1 MSLRLTPP
9 EPPPEF
15 LYEPPPKS
23 QAKGRRWVVSGLVVL
38 LAGAGLAGGVFVVHG
53 YKDTLFGPG
62 ALVPVIA
69 PQERP
74 LKHRADSPAPRIT
87 TPESPRSENGQAATT
102 ERPPT
107 PSETL
112 RAIVAGTPAAEP
124 EDAAGPKTVA
134 TLPTPQVP
142 APPALPE
149 NVDAAAR
156 PAAAVEAD
164 TPTALPATT
173 NQEVTAEPE
182 AFAIEVI
189 PATTIDAAKREWS
202 RLQQVYP
209 ALLGDTSLELRRV
222 TLEDDRVLFRGLVG
236 RLPSRSTAEDFC
248 AQLTVL
254 DQNQDCRVLPRPS
267 RTQLAARPPATAPAP
282 ALENAAPAVA
292 VEQPAESEADPNLV
306 RLIKFA
312 LKRSGFDPGPLD
324 SRVTPELTAS
334 IKAYQQRNGLDGD
347 GKPSRPL
354 LNHMLGAPVAKIESV
369 QSRPVQRAAQPEP
382 ETRQETPRP
391 APLAE
396 AVTVSQLPS
405 PESEQA
411 DPAVTSIE
419 AKPNEIAST
428 PPRIQSARTDTARV
442 KLPKAAPQSST
453 SSSVTEPEWYIT
465 RGDDMLKLGD
475 IISARLFY
483 EEAVGLGSA
492 KAKKALAQTFDP
504 IFFAN
509 TGVRGP
515 RPDAKKAV
523 TLYSEAAQAGDRDA
537 ENRLNLLQ
545 AWLAQ
550 SGQTGN

>member
-23 QAKGRRWVVSGLVVL
+23 QAGGRRWIVSGLAVL
-38 LAGAGLAGGVFVVHG
+38 LAGAGLAGGVFVVHN
-53 YKDTLFGPG
+53 YKDRLFDRG

-74 LKHRADSPAPRIT
+74 LKHRTDRPAPET
-87 TPESPRSENGQAATT
+87 AAAEPRRENGQATST

-107 PSETL
+107 PSEAL
-112 RAIVAGTPAAEP
+112 RAIFAGTPPAKP
-124 EDAAGPKTVA
+124 EVAAGPA
-134 TLPTPQVP
+134 LPAPQVP

-149 NVDAAAR
+149 NVDAAALPMAVVETTTPPAP
-156 PAAAVEAD
+156 PAAARQEA
-164 TPTALPATT
+164 A
-173 NQEVTAEPE
+173 AEPE

-254 DQNQDCRVLPRPS
+254 DRNQDCRVLPRPS
-267 RTQLAARPPATAPAP
+267 NTQQAARPPAGAPAA
-282 ALENAAPAVA
+282 ALENAAPAA
-292 VEQPAESEADPNLV
+292 AAEQPTAAEADPNLV

-312 LKRSGFDPGPLD
+312 LKRSGFEPGPLD

-334 IKAYQQRNGLDGD
+334 IKAYQQRNGLDSD
-347 GKPSRPL
+347 GKPSRSL
-354 LNHMLGAPVAKIESV
+354 LDHMLGTPVAKIESV
-369 QSRPVQRAAQPEP
+369 QSGPANPAARPEP
-382 ETRQETPRP
+382 AARQEIPSS
-391 APLAE
+391 APPAE
-396 AVTVSQLPS
+396 AVVVSRLPS
-405 PESEQA
+405 PASLES
-411 DPAVTSIE
+411 DPAVKAVE
-419 AKPNEIAST
+419 AGAAKAAAAPR
-428 PPRIQSARTDTARV
+428 RIQPARTNTARIKV
-442 KLPKAAPQSST
+442 PKAAPESSASPST
-453 SSSVTEPEWYIT
+453 SEPEWYIT

-475 IISARLFY
+475 IVSARLFY
-483 EEAVGLGSA
+483 EEAIGLGSA
-492 KAKKALAQTFDP
+492 MAKRALARTFDP

-515 RPDAKKAV
+515 RPDAERAAR
-523 TLYSEAAQAGDRDA
+523 LYSEAAQAGDQDA
-537 ENRLNLLQ
+537 GARLKLLQ

-550 SGQTGN
+550 SGPSN